1 MKFCL
6 CWGCFAF
13 SAVELADVKGELAG
27 LPCGGTASGKVLFLL
42 ARLSSRRPRASSKLW
57 VMAR

>member
-27 LPCGGTASGKVLFLL
+27 CPAEVLPQARFFFFCSRGSLREGQGPHLNSG
-42 ARLSSRRPRASSKLW
+42 
-57 VMAR
+57 

>member
-27 LPCGGTASGKVLFLL
+27 CHAEVLPQASFFFFVREALFEKAKGLI
-42 ARLSSRRPRASSKLW
+42 
-57 VMAR
+57 